1 MAPNQLMDLIASMTL
16 LAGVYLFMFGVQT
29 FVIKDRRRLPHE
41 AIRATT
47 SMILGLFIFALWVV
61 WIGNPMTSNTA
72 MPSAA
77 AAAATNVE
85 NVNVEALLKGAGLAA
100 K

>member
-1 MAPNQLMDLIASMTL
+1 MAPIYDLIASMTL

-41 AIRATT
+41 AIKATT

-61 WIGNPMTSNTA
+61 WIGKPMNSTVAPS
-72 MPSAA
+72 MPEP
-77 AAAATNVE
+77 NLVGNHLE
-85 NVNVEALLKGAGLAA
+85 VQKLLAELKL
-100 K
+100 